1 MGGASIL
8 IIDDDENILFTLR
21 MRLESLGYRVLTA
34 LDGLKGLEELEKESL
49 DVILL
54 DLKLPGMDGLD
65 VLREI
70 KKTFPGTEV
79 IIFTAQGTIETAVT
93 AIKEGAY
100 DYITKPIDN
109 QRLGILIEKALERG
123 EIFKEAKI
131 LRSQLRHFGKFDKMI
146 GNSLPMQEVYRLIEQ
161 VAPSDA
167 TVLINGESGTGKEFV
182 ARTVHRL
189 SPRRK
194 KPFIAVNCSAI
205 TETLWESE
213 VFGYERGAFTGA
225 RIRKDGYFELAE
237 GGTLFLDEVVD
248 MSPDVQ
254 AKFLRV
260 LEEKKIRRLGGK
272 KEMEVDVRIIAAT
285 NRSLEEA
292 VSKGA
297 LREDLYYR
305 LNVFTIYLP
314 PLRERKEDITLLIQ
328 AFVDDFASKYEKKVR
343 SVDNEVMDFFEG
355 YQWPGNV
362 RELRNAIERAMI
374 VCDEELIQV
383 KHLPPPFQTKR
394 PLPYVNNAITVPVGS
409 TIEELEKELIIKT
422 LEATAGNKTRA
433 AEILGISLKTLH
445 NRLNKYEQQM

>member
-1 MGGASIL
+1 MSEASIL

-34 LDGLKGLEELEKESL
+34 LDGSEGLEELEKEAP

-54 DLKLPGMDGLD
+54 DLRLPGMGGLD

-70 KKTFPGTEV
+70 KKTSPGTEI

-109 QRLGILIEKALERG
+109 QRLGILIEKALEKS

-131 LRSQLRHFGKFDKMI
+131 LRSQLRHLGKFDRMI
-146 GNSLPMQEVYRLIEQ
+146 GNSPPMQEVYRLIEQ

-167 TVLINGESGTGKEFV
+167 TVLIAGESGTGKEFV

-225 RIRKDGYFELAE
+225 RTRKEGYFELAE

-248 MSPDVQ
+248 MSLDIQ

-272 KEMEVDVRIIAAT
+272 EEIVVDVRIIAAT
-285 NRSLEEA
+285 NRNLEE
-292 VSKGA
+292 VVRSGV

-355 YQWPGNV
+355 YPWPGNI
-362 RELRNAIERAMI
+362 RELRNAIERAVI
-374 VCDEELIQV
+374 VCDEELIQM
-383 KHLPPPFQTKR
+383 KHLPPPLQTKKS
-394 PLPYVNNAITVPVGS
+394 LPHVNNVITVSVGS
-409 TIEELEKELIIKT
+409 TIEKLERELIIKT
-422 LEATAGNKTRA
+422 LEATEGNKTRA

-445 NRLNKYEQQM
+445 NKLNKYEQQM